1 MANVAIIAQVFV
13 LLWSIITEIRFIY
26 WYNQKK
32 YSQIINYNL
41 NIQLIAFFVANIIL
55 KLVNQSD
62 IMPILAIV
70 YYISLGVALIIGWVS
85 VVIIFKATKMKKV
98 QDGLLDGNELERKKR
113 LRRKIYLGIFIFVIV
128 VEILYRIEKYFHLI

>member
-62 IMPILAIV
+62 IMPILTIV